1 MTINT
6 LELLDQIKKVA
17 KMYVQQLNLTG
28 DDFRKAYSDTIFAPL
43 FYL

>member
-6 LELLDQIKKVA
+6 FELLDQIKKVA

-28 DDFRKAYSDTIFAPL
+28 DDFR
-43 FYL
+43 

>member
-6 LELLDQIKKVA
+6 FELLDQIKKVV
-17 KMYVQQLNLTG
+17 KMYVQQLNLSG
-28 DDFRKAYSDTIFAPL
+28 DDFRKAYCDTIFAPL